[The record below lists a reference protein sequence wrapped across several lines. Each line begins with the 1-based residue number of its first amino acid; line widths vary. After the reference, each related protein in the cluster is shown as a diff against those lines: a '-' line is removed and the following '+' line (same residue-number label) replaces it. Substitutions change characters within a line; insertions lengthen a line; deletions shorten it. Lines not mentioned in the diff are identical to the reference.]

1 MTASV
6 SSFSILQGLAAASMS
21 FSCILPVIE
30 ADHQWTPSC
39 LQHGHPPIHLE
50 SVYGLSECKLEIHV
64 LFQADNQGRGHD
76 GIDDPYVC
84 ALVEC

>member
-21 FSCILPVIE
+21 SSLSARVLK

-39 LQHGHPPIHLE
+39 LQHGHPPILLE
-50 SVYGLSECKLEIHV
+50 SVYGLSECKPETHV
-64 LFQADNQGRGHD
+64 LNQADNQGRGHD
-76 GIDDPYVC
+76 SLDDPYVC
-84 ALVEC
+84 PLVEC